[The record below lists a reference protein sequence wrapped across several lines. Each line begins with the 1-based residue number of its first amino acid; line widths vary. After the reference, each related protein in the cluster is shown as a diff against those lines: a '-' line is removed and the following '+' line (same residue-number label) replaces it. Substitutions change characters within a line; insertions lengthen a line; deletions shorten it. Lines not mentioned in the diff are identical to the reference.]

1 MITKIE
7 QGFLKINIDRFH
19 GYLDKIGDIV
29 DIFYKKNKTQPV
41 NFVIQN
47 HKLIIANPEKYIN
60 RVEIDHKSIFL
71 NYNKQEMPQVPIR
84 FFVELVN
91 EIFRL
96 TKYKE
101 VECSRIGHA
110 VHHIIDNDKQIQ
122 ELQSKIFTSKNVVSI
137 INDTVFEIPFNDRI
151 RVQKI
156 ISTPIDGLINKKIF
170 LLNIDFFTQKN
181 EKVDALNDI
190 LTQSIDYF
198 DNRLFDG
205 LYE

>member
-181 EKVDALNDI
+181 EKVDTLNDI